1 MVEFYNMKAKR
12 KVDVPEKDIKKQVF
26 EKKGSAG
33 GIQRRYAIVAESDG
47 TKMFKFV
54 SEQTFR
60 SLNVP
65 ELK

>member
-26 EKKGSAG
+26 EKKGSSG
-33 GIQRRYAIVAESDG
+33 NVQRRYAIVAESDG

-54 SEQTFR
+54 SEQTFK
-60 SLNVP
+60 SLAVP